1 MVMDDAETSLCE
13 ACRQSMGQLPDCWK
27 KRPHRASNQQHTAN
41 NRPANNQQQLI
52 NINELLRLKVFNG
65 DG

>member
-1 MVMDDAETSLCE
+1 MVMDDAEPPFAMLAVSLWDNCPTAGRNDHTEQATS
-13 ACRQSMGQLPDCWK
+13 
-27 KRPHRASNQQHTAN
+27 QQ
-41 NRPANNQQQLI
+41 RLI